1 MKCKKCRKEI
11 PDGSKFCNHCGAKQ
25 EKQKMYRRPD
35 GLYEKSLTINGKRKV
50 FRGKTERE
58 INQKIAN
65 FKEDIATGPL
75 FKDVAENWE
84 TEHFPTLSP
93 TTQRGYKPAYRE
105 VKEYFGEDY
114 IKKITHKDINK
125 YLKQLP
131 ASYARKTVA
140 TRLLVLNLIFKY
152 AINEDIIEDS
162 PCSYVSVPKGHGAT
176 KRRAPTE
183 EEIKKI
189 KLNADFEWQGFKV
202 GLFAVFVLYTGLR
215 KGEALA
221 LQFKDIDYK
230 AARID
235 INKTV
240 YYDNSVPMLK
250 NSPKTDAGKR
260 TVIIP
265 KYLLDILPKGKKS
278 DYVFSDNPKQPC
290 GNSVYEVGFEHW
302 QKVSGVPLTAHSL
315 RHGYSTILHEAGV
328 DVKDAQALL
337 GHADITT
344 TQNIYT
350 DVSNKQKQKAE
361 KLINEYLQ

>member
-11 PDGSKFCNHCGAKQ
+11 PEDSKFCNHCGAPQ
-25 EKQKMYRRPD
+25 EKKKKYCRPD

-50 FRGKTERE
+50 FRGKSERE

-65 FKEDIATGPL
+65 Y
-75 FKDVAENWE
+75 KDY
-84 TEHFPTLSP
+84 
-93 TTQRGYKPAYRE
+93 Q
-105 VKEYFGEDY
+105 
-114 IKKITHKDINK
+114 
-125 YLKQLP
+125 
-131 ASYARKTVA
+131 
-140 TRLLVLNLIFKY
+140 
-152 AINEDIIEDS
+152 
-162 PCSYVSVPKGHGAT
+162 
-176 KRRAPTE
+176 
-183 EEIKKI
+183 
-189 KLNADFEWQGFKV
+189 
-202 GLFAVFVLYTGLR
+202 
-215 KGEALA
+215 
-221 LQFKDIDYK
+221 

-240 YYDNSVPMLK
+240 YYDNSVPRLK

-265 KYLLDILPKGKKS
+265 KYLLDILPKGKRN
-278 DYVFSDNPKQPC
+278 DYVFSDNPKRLC
-290 GNSVYEVGFEHW
+290 GKSVYEVGFEHW
-302 QKVSGVPLTAHSL
+302 QKMSGVPLTAHSL

-350 DVSNKQKQKAE
+350 DVSIKQKQKAE

>member
-11 PDGSKFCNHCGAKQ
+11 PDKSKFCNWCGKPIND
-25 EKQKMYRRPD
+25 KKPYRRPD
-35 GLYEKSLTINGKRKV
+35 GLYEKSVTINGKRKV

-58 INQKIAN
+58 LNLKIAEFN
-65 FKEDIATGPL
+65 NEVELGPL
-75 FKDVAENWE
+75 FKDMAEQWE
-84 TEHFPTLSP
+84 SEHFPTLSP
-93 TTQRGYKPAYRE
+93 TTQRGYSPAYNE
-105 VKEYFGEDY
+105 VKEYFGDEY

-131 ASYARKTVA
+131 STYARKTVS
-140 TRLLVLNLIFKY
+140 TRLLVLNLIFKF
-152 AINEDIIEDS
+152 AINEDVISES

-183 EEIKKI
+183 EEIERI
-189 KLNADFEWQGFKV
+189 KLGVNFTWQGFKV

-221 LQFKDIDYK
+221 LQYKDIDYN

-240 YYDNSVPMLK
+240 YYDVSVPMIK
-250 NSPKTDAGKR
+250 NSPKTNAGRR
-260 TVIIP
+260 TIIIP
-265 KYLLDILPKGKKS
+265 QYLLKLLPKGNKNHYLFSEHPEKPCSKS
-278 DYVFSDNPKQPC
+278 T
-290 GNSVYEVGFEHW
+290 YEVGFRHW
-302 QKVSGVPLTAHSL
+302 QKETNIKLTAHCL
-315 RHGYSTILHEAGV
+315 RHGYSTMLHEAGV

-350 DVSNKQKQKAE
+350 DVSNKQKEKAE
-361 KLINEYLQ
+361 NLINKYLQ

>member
-1 MKCKKCRKEI
+1 
-11 PDGSKFCNHCGAKQ
+11 
-25 EKQKMYRRPD
+25 
-35 GLYEKSLTINGKRKV
+35 
-50 FRGKTERE
+50 
-58 INQKIAN
+58 
-65 FKEDIATGPL
+65 L
-75 FKDVAENWE
+75 FDAVADNWH

-93 TTQRGYKPAYRE
+93 TTQKGYKAAYEE
-105 VKEYFGEDY
+105 VKEYFGDEY

-131 ASYARKTVA
+131 ATYARKTCS

-152 AINEDIIEDS
+152 AINEDILEDN

-183 EEIKKI
+183 DEIKKI
-189 KLNADFEWQGFKV
+189 KAHVDYEWQGFSV
-202 GLFAVFVLYTGLR
+202 GLFAVFVLYTGCR

-230 AARID
+230 SARIN

-240 YYDNSVPMLK
+240 YYESTVSHVK
-250 NSPKTDAGKR
+250 NTPKTQAGER
-260 TVIIP
+260 SIIIP
-265 KYLLDILPKGKKS
+265 KYLLNLLPKGKTT
-278 DYVFSDNPKQPC
+278 DYVFSDTRNNPC
-290 GNSVYEVGFEHW
+290 SRSVYDVGWEHW
-302 QKVSGVPLTAHSL
+302 QKESGVTLTAHSL

-337 GHADITT
+337 GHADIAT

-350 DVSNKQKQKAE
+350 DVSNRQKKVAE
-361 KLINEYLQ
+361 EKINKYLQ